1 MNKLKGL
8 VLFCALLVLDAS
20 SFAATKLESVTI
32 GYSSFSGDYVPLW
45 IAIEEQLGKKY
56 GLDLKAIYAGRI
68 RPQQLLASGEV
79 PFIVA
84 TGTGVLTSH
93 VLGVKDQVI
102 ILTSTNKVPS
112 ALFTKPDI
120 KTPRS
125 CAARRLR
132 PGAPEPSETPW
143 FAIFSRRNSA

>member
-1 MNKLKGL
+1 MGAAAKL
-8 VLFCALLVLDAS
+8 D
-20 SFAATKLESVTI
+20 SVTI

-45 IAIEEQLGKKY
+45 VAIEEQIGKKY

-102 ILTSTNKVPS
+102 VLTSTNKVPS

-120 KTPRS
+120 KS
-125 CAARRLR
+125 AEELR
-132 PGAPEPSETPW
+132 GKVAGYEHWLT
-143 FAIFSRRNSA
+143 AVY